1 MEAKTEQTNE
11 NTLQLLT
18 AKDAA
23 KLCRLSKRSW
33 FRLHACGK
41 VPAPIRI
48 GGSLRWRLSDI
59 ELWQSLSCPDRATF
73 DARKR
78 DV

>member
-33 FRLHACGK
+33 FRFHACGK
-41 VPAPIRI
+41 VPEPVRI
-48 GGSLRWRLSDI
+48 GGSVRWRLSDI
-59 ELWQSLSCPDRATF
+59 ERWQAMGCPDRKSF
-73 DARKR
+73 EARKR
-78 DV
+78 EV